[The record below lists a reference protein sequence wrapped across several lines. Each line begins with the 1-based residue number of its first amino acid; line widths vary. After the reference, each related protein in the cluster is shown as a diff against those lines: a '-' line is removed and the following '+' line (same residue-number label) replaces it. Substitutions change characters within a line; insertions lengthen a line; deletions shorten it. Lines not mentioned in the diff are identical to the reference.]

1 MALSSCSANSIT
13 HFVRVFDFWAANMSL
28 TMWLQWSGDGDRV
41 SMTNLLVAQIEY
53 NYTFSGFFFQM
64 DFRWKLNGPL
74 KGSLTRT
81 WSVGGIEFSFVT
93 LDWNALVQD
102 ECNWN
107 FENTYRLPL
116 QIGQRRCI
124 PCWREVVRERIDRV
138 DFYGENYRHL
148 NAGHFRCDMQ
158 PKTFR
163 TAN

>member
-1 MALSSCSANSIT
+1 MDGSGLPYQTLRTILSNYAEEEWHLFFSFQRSTKMALSSCSAINIT

-116 QIGQRRCI
+116 QIG
-124 PCWREVVRERIDRV
+124 
-138 DFYGENYRHL
+138 
-148 NAGHFRCDMQ
+148 
-158 PKTFR
+158 
-163 TAN
+163 